1 MKPDYLK
8 AKDTIGIV
16 APARQIAESE
26 VMPTVNFLEK
36 HGFCVEFG
44 QNLFKQHH
52 QFAGLDEERVADM
65 QYMLNAPHIKAIF
78 SARGGYGSARIIDKL
93 DFSAFIEK
101 PKWLCGYSDFTV
113 FHSHIHTLCQI
124 PTLHTFMPVNLTD
137 ATCINEEVTTFLKAI
152 KGETLEYY
160 IPHHNLNRSGK
171 AEGVLV
177 GGNLSVIYSLLGSPS
192 DIDTDGKILFLE
204 DLDEYLYHIDRMMLN
219 LKRNGK
225 LENLAGLLIGTFSDM
240 HDNEIPYG
248 KIAEEIIAE
257 HCAEYNFPICF
268 NFPAGHLS
276 PNCALKLGE
285 PTTLT
290 VKHQQ
295 QSHLKFL

>member
-1 MKPDYLK
+1 
-8 AKDTIGIV
+8 
-16 APARQIAESE
+16 
-26 VMPTVNFLEK
+26 
-36 HGFCVEFG
+36 
-44 QNLFKQHH
+44 
-52 QFAGLDEERVADM
+52 
-65 QYMLNAPHIKAIF
+65 
-78 SARGGYGSARIIDKL
+78 
-93 DFSAFIEK
+93 
-101 PKWLCGYSDFTV
+101 
-113 FHSHIHTLCQI
+113 
-124 PTLHTFMPVNLTD
+124 
-137 ATCINEEVTTFLKAI
+137 
-152 KGETLEYY
+152 
-160 IPHHNLNRSGK
+160 
-171 AEGVLV
+171 
-177 GGNLSVIYSLLGSPS
+177 
-192 DIDTDGKILFLE
+192 
-204 DLDEYLYHIDRMMLN
+204 MMLN

-225 LENLAGLLIGTFSDM
+225 LENLTGLLIGTFSDM